1 MHVSMEI
8 STSEANVPPE
18 RHAPLLSR
26 IEGLAAIGLIFLCLS
41 ACIAVPL
48 ASYIIAPAA
57 FGFAHVCA
65 ELRFVD
71 QTFSGRLPGG
81 LVLVVVTSILLA
93 LCARLAGQRGWAPP
107 DATVVFELAC
117 GWFMACAAATTM
129 RRHRIAGAAIAAAF
143 VGASVLAPF
152 ETLLALAIGHNL
164 TPLLFAAVRAPQK
177 SKRRLLLVLAA
188 LLIVLPLLIATGWP
202 GAVLQT
208 AGVFAP
214 EAGLMAAGPL
224 DAHLPSY
231 VPTALLDSE
240 WAVPMFSAC
249 VFAQTMH
256 YATVIHLLPRLV
268 SDTPRSGFVR
278 WPRQGSFQI
287 GLGLVAVFSCG
298 LFLADF
304 GAAKKFYALAALA
317 HSWIEI
323 PILIFAFGDVSSQA
337 SSRR

>member
-1 MHVSMEI
+1 MHVSIEI
-8 STSEANVPPE
+8 STSEANILPE
-18 RHAPLLSR
+18 RRAPLLSR
-26 IEGLAAIGLIFLCLS
+26 MEGLAAIGLVLLCLS

-48 ASYIIAPAA
+48 ATYLIALAA

-71 QTFSGRLPGG
+71 QTFSGRLPRN
-81 LVLVVVTSILLA
+81 LVLIVATSILLA

-129 RRHRIAGAAIAAAF
+129 RRHRIAGAAIAAAL
-143 VGASVLAPF
+143 VGGSVLAPF

-177 SKRRLLLVLAA
+177 SGRRLPLVLAA
-188 LLIVLPLLIATGWP
+188 LLILLPLLIATGWP
-202 GAVLQT
+202 GAVLQA

-231 VPTALLDSE
+231 VPTALLNGE
-240 WAVPMFSAC
+240 WAVPIFSAC

-256 YATVIHLLPRLV
+256 YATVIHILPRLV
-268 SDTPRSGFVR
+268 GDTPQPGFAR
-278 WPRQGSFQI
+278 WPRQASFQI
-287 GLGLVAVFSCG
+287 GLGLVAVLSCA
-298 LFLADF
+298 LFLTDF
-304 GAAKKFYALAALA
+304 GAAKKLYALAALA

-323 PILIFAFGDVSSQA
+323 PILIFAFGDISTQA